1 LNLKIIPVGQ
11 GAVQVLIEKEDYS
24 IADIVHKE
32 LMNVKHVKF
41 AGVAPPHPLIK
52 TLTIEVSTDSNKP
65 TKALEEALKLSQERV
80 AELLKVAKEIFPQAP
95 TINDESH
102 SKVDSVSEERYES
115 DESSPSTNEQSS

>member
-1 LNLKIIPVGQ
+1 MNLKIIPVGQ

>member
-1 LNLKIIPVGQ
+1 LNLKINPVGQ

-52 TLTIEVSTDSNKP
+52 TLTIELSTDSNKP
-65 TKALEEALKLSQERV
+65 TKALEEALRLSQERV
-80 AELLKVAKEIFPQAP
+80 AELLKLAKEIFPQAP
-95 TINDESH
+95 PGNEEVPR
-102 SKVDSVSEERYES
+102 KVDSRSEESAESYEF
-115 DESSPSTNEQSS
+115 STSKDD

>member
-1 LNLKIIPVGQ
+1 MNLKIIPVGQ

-65 TKALEEALKLSQERV
+65 TKALEEALKLSQDRV
-80 AELLKVAKEIFPQAP
+80 AELLKLAKEIFPLAP
-95 TINDESH
+95 TVNEEAQR
-102 SKVDSVSEERYES
+102 KVDSPSKLSESGES
-115 DESSPSTNEQSS
+115 LPNTNEQSS

>member
-65 TKALEEALKLSQERV
+65 TKALEEALKLSQDRV
-80 AELLKVAKEIFPQAP
+80 AELLKLAKEIFPLAP
-95 TINDESH
+95 TVNEEAQR
-102 SKVDSVSEERYES
+102 KVDSPSKLSESGES
-115 DESSPSTNEQSS
+115 LPNTNEQSS

>member
-1 LNLKIIPVGQ
+1 LNLKINPVGQ

-52 TLTIEVSTDSNKP
+52 TLTIELSTDSNKP
-65 TKALEEALKLSQERV
+65 TKALEEALRLSQERV
-80 AELLKVAKEIFPQAP
+80 AELLKLAKEIFPQAP
-95 TINDESH
+95 PGNEEVPR
-102 SKVDSVSEERYES
+102 KVDSRSEESAES
-115 DESSPSTNEQSS
+115 DEFSTSKDD

>member
-65 TKALEEALKLSQERV
+65 TKALEEALKLSQDRV
-80 AELLKVAKEIFPQAP
+80 AELLKLAKEIFPLAP
-95 TINDESH
+95 TVNEEAQR
-102 SKVDSVSEERYES
+102 KVDSPSEPSES
-115 DESSPSTNEQSS
+115 GESLPNTNEQSS